1 MKEKKGLKIS
11 IILTLIGV
19 AALVTGITFAIY
31 ENTINAGKS
40 QVIKTGVVNFTLT
53 ESTNGLVLDNLQEL
67 TDYEG
72 MAQETF
78 YEFTIKNTGNTITDY
93 EISLVDKPNSSYTG
107 TILNEKYIK
116 VGLLKNN
123 SKEIIVNLKDVNRLI
138 DKVTLDVE
146 DTVNYKLRLWL
157 DFGDLEDEAKEALV
171 GQKIFL
177 ALKIN
182 GIQNVNKVPTGADTL
197 IKLTDN
203 KDNSGLY
210 TITHAKDSTL
220 QIGTNEDITEYR
232 YRGASPKNYVTF
244 NNEVWRIIGVFPTD
258 DGTGNIENRVKII
271 KDQSIGKKPW
281 DDGTTAYNY
290 TKNDNLMLLQ
300 DKNKSKV
307 EYLEKNDKY
316 DVIGLA
322 TPDATTFRN
331 NWAGPAT
338 LNTELNTTYLNS
350 LDSTSKSMIGNTKYY
365 LGGKN
370 VTYNDGY
377 VDTPLQFY
385 SYERKI
391 SGSSYYYGSNPNSWT
406 GKLGLMYLS
415 DYGYASSN
423 CENKKLYDENS
434 SSNDIR
440 ACNTTN
446 WLFNNDYQWLL
457 PQNASVSNYAFYVN
471 WVGGV
476 NDVIVSDNQL
486 GVRPVLYLKSNVSI
500 TSGDGTSSNPYK
512 LSFTKNED
520 TSNANAPVLA
530 SNMIPVYYDATA
542 KVWKK
547 ADTSNKNFENRWYN
561 YDNHMWANAVTVTS
575 TNRTTYLNAKV
586 GTEIPMTDINTMW
599 VWIPRFNAATPSNY
613 NGETKALP
621 NAIDVTFVKPNET
634 ALDAFTFGTKQLSGF
649 WYGKFELS
657 HTTLVSNTTAN
668 NLGCTNET
676 CTNANNILIKPSVT
690 ILRYNNISNF
700 FFASRSM
707 EQTGNSFGFVSTEV
721 DTHMSKNNEWGA
733 VAYLTQSIYGRC
745 TNSTLCVEIGINNNS
760 TYKTGYG
767 AAPGTSSTSSTT
779 NTYDTNLGMKASTT
793 GNIYGIYDMAGG
805 LFEYVMGV
813 YNKTTGNSGFT
824 TTTFPN
830 EKYYN
835 NYTATTYQ
843 GHALTE
849 TQGWYNDIYSF
860 VGSSFPWFV
869 RGATV
874 ANVDNNGIFSAY
886 GNDGGSNGYRPTRF
900 TLTNE

>member
-1 MKEKKGLKIS
+1 MKEKKGIKIS

-19 AALVTGITFAIY
+19 VSLVTGITFAIY

-157 DFGDLEDEAKEALV
+157 DFGNLEDEAKEALV

-244 NNEVWRIIGVFPTD
+244 NGETWRILGVFPTD
-258 DGTGNIENRVKII
+258 DGTGNIENRIKIVRN
-271 KDQSIGKKPW
+271 DSIGTKYW
-281 DDGTTAYNY
+281 DTSGS
-290 TKNDNLMLLQ
+290 
-300 DKNKSKV
+300 NKWSV
-307 EYLEKNDKY
+307 SSLGRELNSSYIN
-316 DVIGLA
+316 
-322 TPDATTFRN
+322 
-331 NWAGPAT
+331 T
-338 LNTELNTTYLNS
+338 LNTNHAY
-350 LDSTSKSMIGNTKYY
+350 DMIDNVKYY
-365 LGGKN
+365 LGGYTN
-370 VTYNDGY
+370 NTLTLNNM
-377 VDTPLQFY
+377 Y

-391 SGSSYYYGSNPNSWT
+391 SGSGTYYYSSNPNSWV
-406 GKLGLMYLS
+406 GKIALMYAS
-415 DYGYASSN
+415 DYGYAAGDACTGNLSG
-423 CENKKLYDENS
+423 YS
-434 SSNDIR
+434 SSTCTSN
-440 ACNTTN
+440 N
-446 WLFNNDYQWLL
+446 WLYNSNNEWLL
-457 PQNASVSNYAFYVN
+457 AHVANGSGNSFLTYNGGVSIGSVSGNLRA
-471 WVGGV
+471 
-476 NDVIVSDNQL
+476 
-486 GVRPVLYLKSNVSI
+486 VRPSLYLNSNVMI
-500 TSGDGTSSNPYK
+500 ESGDGTSSNPYK

-530 SNMIPVYYDATA
+530 SNMIPVYYDGTD

-547 ADTSNKNFENRWYN
+547 ADIKNKTIETRWYN
-561 YDNHMWANAVTVTS
+561 YENHIWANAVTIKEA
-575 TNRTTYLNAKV
+575 NRQTYLNANV
-586 GTEIPMTDINTMW
+586 GTPISMDDITTMW
-599 VWIPRFNAATPSNY
+599 VWIPRFNAVTPSNY
-613 NGETKALP
+613 NGGTKALP

-634 ALDAFTFGTKQLSGF
+634 AIDAFTFGTKQLSGF
-649 WYGKFELS
+649 WYAKFELS
-657 HTTLVSNTTAN
+657 HSTLASSSNSN
-668 NLGCTNET
+668 SLGCTNEA
-676 CTNANNILIKPSVT
+676 CSNANGIIIKPSVKS
-690 ILRYNNISNF
+690 LRYNNISNF

-707 EQTGNSFGFVSTEV
+707 EQPNNSFGFISSEV

-733 VAYLTQSIYGRC
+733 VAYLAQSIYGRC
-745 TNSTLCVEIGINNNS
+745 VGPTTCTEVGINNNS
-760 TYKTGYG
+760 TYITGIG
-767 AAPGTSSTSSTT
+767 AEAGSSYTGATADS
-779 NTYDTNLGMKASTT
+779 YDTAFGMRASTT
-793 GNIYGIYDMAGG
+793 GNIYGIYDMSGG
-805 LFEYVMGV
+805 AWDYVMGS
-813 YNKTTGNSGFT
+813 YSKTIGSSGFASS
-824 TTTFPN
+824 TFPDD
-830 EKYYN
+830 KYFN
-835 NYTATTYQ
+835 NYTTSSYQ

-849 TQGWYNDIYSF
+849 TNGWYNDNFGI
-860 VGSSFPWFV
+860 VVSSSPWFS
-869 RGATV
+869 RGSQYSNSSSAGV
-874 ANVDNNGIFSAY
+874 FSSYPQNGTAYSNISA
-886 GNDGGSNGYRPTRF
+886 RF
-900 TLTNE
+900 ALTNE

>member
-1 MKEKKGLKIS
+1 MKEKKGIKIS

-19 AALVTGITFAIY
+19 VSLVTGITFAIY

-72 MAQETF
+72 MAQEEY
-78 YEFTIKNTGNTITDY
+78 YEFTIKNTGDTKTDY

-157 DFGDLEDEAKEALV
+157 DFGNLEDEAKEALV

-210 TITHAKDSTL
+210 TITHAADSTL

-258 DGTGNIENRVKII
+258 DGTGNIENRIKLI
-271 KDQSIGKKPW
+271 KDQSIG
-281 DDGTTAYNY
+281 NY
-290 TKNDNLMLLQ
+290 QWNITQ
-300 DKNKSKV
+300 VASTSS
-307 EYLEKNDKY
+307 Y
-316 DVIGLA
+316 
-322 TPDATTFRN
+322 N
-331 NWAGPAT
+331 NWTGAT
-338 LNTELNTTYLNS
+338 LMKYLNATYYNS
-350 LDSTSKSMIGNTKYY
+350 LTNNGAIDMVDDVKYY
-365 LGGKN
+365 LGGYKD
-370 VTYNDGY
+370 VI
-377 VDTPLQFY
+377 TPTPITIYDF
-385 SYERKI
+385 ERKI
-391 SGSSYYYGSNPNSWT
+391 SGSGTYFFKTNPTNWI
-406 GKLGLMYLS
+406 GKVALMTAS
-415 DYGYASSN
+415 DYGYATEN
-423 CENKKLYDENS
+423 CEDKLLYNS
-434 SSNDIR
+434 DTTKGIIG
-440 ACNTTN
+440 CNSTN
-446 WLFNNDYQWLL
+446 WLYNIKANEWLL
-457 PQNASVSNYAFYVN
+457 NQYANSSTANTSVYYILNNGQIHGIASSINNSF
-471 WVGGV
+471 
-476 NDVIVSDNQL
+476 ST
-486 GVRPVLYLKSNVSI
+486 RPVLYLKPEVMI
-500 TSGDGTSSNPYK
+500 ESGYGTSSNPYK

-547 ADTSNKNFENRWYN
+547 ADVKNKAIENRWYN
-561 YDNHMWANAVTVTS
+561 YENHIWANAVTVKD
-575 TNRTTYLNAKV
+575 TNRQTYLNANV
-586 GTEIPMTDINTMW
+586 GTPISMDDINTMW
-599 VWIPRFNAATPSNY
+599 VWIPRFNAVTPSNY
-613 NGETKALP
+613 NGGTQASP

-634 ALDAFTFGTKQLSGF
+634 AIDAFTFGTKQLSGF
-649 WYGKFELS
+649 WYGKFETS
-657 HTTLVSNTTAN
+657 HTTLASSSNYN

-676 CTNANNILIKPSVT
+676 CANGNGIIIKPTVAS
-690 ILRYNNISNF
+690 LRYNNFSNF

-707 EQTGNSFGFVSTEV
+707 EQTGNSFGFVKDEV
-721 DTHMSKNNEWGA
+721 DIHMSKNNEWGA

-745 TNSTLCVEIGINNNS
+745 GINTACTEVSRNNN
-760 TYKTGYG
+760 TNYITGIG
-767 AAPGTSSTSSTT
+767 ADPTTATTSSTT
-779 NTYDTNLGMKASTT
+779 NSYDTNLGTKASTT
-793 GNIYGIYDMAGG
+793 GNIYGIYDMNGG
-805 LFEYVMGV
+805 SHEYVMGV
-813 YNKTTGNSGFT
+813 YNKTISSSGFSSL
-824 TTTFPN
+824 PD

-843 GHALTE
+843 GHALNE
-849 TQGWYNDIYSF
+849 TAGWYSDYSNSIGF
-860 VGSSFPWFV
+860 SYPWVVRSYSSSTSYNSGIFYYENGVGSSNPS
-869 RGATV
+869 
-874 ANVDNNGIFSAY
+874 FS
-886 GNDGGSNGYRPTRF
+886 TRF
-900 TLTNE
+900 AFTNE